1 MKTLLFFVAI
11 FASGAAFSQEF
22 QLGVKAGV
30 NISNYTGG
38 DLENSA
44 LVGFHGGVIVGLM
57 LGDHFS
63 IQPEALFSAQ
73 GAKIKGVSN
82 NEEKFKVSYINLP
95 VLAKYRFTGGFY
107 IEAGPQVGFKLD
119 ESIPDNTIENFAE
132 DLDLSIAAGIG
143 YHSPTGLG
151 IGGRYNAGLSKV
163 GNFDASTADP
173 DFKNSTLQFFVF
185 YTLFNNKR

>member
-1 MKTLLFFVAI
+1 MKKILFFA
-11 FASGAAFSQEF
+11 AMLTSAAAFSQGF
-22 QLGVKAGV
+22 QLGVKGGI

-38 DLENSA
+38 DIENSA
-44 LVGFHGGVIVGLM
+44 LVGFHGGVIVGLQ

-73 GAKIKGVSN
+73 GAKIRGISN

-95 VLAKYRFTGGFY
+95 VLAKYRFNGGFY

-132 DLDLSIAAGIG
+132 DLDLSIAAGLG
-143 YHSPTGLG
+143 YHSSMGLG

-163 GNFDASTADP
+163 GNFDAGTTDP
-173 DFKNSTLQFFVF
+173 DFKNSTIQFFVF
-185 YTLFNNKR
+185 YTLFNNKK

>member
-1 MKTLLFFVAI
+1 MKTLLFAVSML
-11 FASGAAFSQEF
+11 ASAAAFSQDF
-22 QLGVKAGV
+22 QLGVKGGV

-38 DLENSA
+38 DFENSA
-44 LVGFHGGVIVGLM
+44 IVGFHGGIIVGLM

-82 NEEKFKVSYINLP
+82 NEEKFKVSYITLP

-143 YHSPTGLG
+143 YHSPIGLG
-151 IGGRYNAGLSKV
+151 IGARYNAGLSKV
-163 GNFDASTADP
+163 GNFDASTANP

-185 YTLFNNKR
+185 YTLFNNKK